1 MKHIFLI
8 LTIFA
13 MTAVPGA
20 AEPEGEGATAALRR
34 NLYEALVEDFAPEAS
49 LHKEFV
55 ALSENGFANDA
66 VMNQLYLQT
75 VLSAEECRTLED
87 TFRQDSGQWSD
98 INYAHANPGC
108 WEPALHISRLCALAK
123 TWQTPGHPFW
133 HDKGMEAIIHRGA
146 KWWIDNDPRNRNW
159 WWNEIGIP
167 RKAAFYLLL
176 MGDAVTP
183 EERAGFLKITGR
195 SCTEP
200 RLTGQNLVWEAGVLL
215 MKAALEDDAAAV
227 ETMKNI
233 IEGTVQVTEKEGLQ
247 SDGSFH
253 LHGHMLQFGNY
264 GLAFFDSIAF
274 WIRVLEGTPWAFSDK
289 AKETLAFF
297 GESGLGWC
305 FYQGYMDPSMRGRHL
320 FPGSGRG
327 KDVAYG
333 IARENLERAG
343 IHLKGSFTGGRNLGG
358 PVGGRYFPKSD
369 VGIFRTK
376 RSYTSIRMH
385 SARTLGYEMTNGENL
400 GGFYSADG
408 ALLTMVRGDEYDD
421 IFPCWDWHRLPGTTV
436 RDLGGPTPIG
446 DPRKYPNKTAHV
458 GGVAT
463 AKVLAATMQLCRDS
477 LNAFKSAFIFEDR
490 TVNLGCGIR
499 AAGRGDVTTGIEQ
512 NYLQDNYFHK
522 DNVAFNGST
531 GYLVLDG
538 DFRVS
543 AGPQSGRWT
552 LLDPAASDSL
562 VTRNIFKMW
571 ILHDKDK
578 VRSPEGDSYAYVVF
592 PGRKPSRNPG
602 VEVLSNTSAC
612 QAVRRGNIVAVVFHK
627 PGSLKVGRTTLS
639 AGSPCIIVK
648 TPDGITTESL
658 PEAL

>member
-1 MKHIFLI
+1 
-8 LTIFA
+8 
-13 MTAVPGA
+13 
-20 AEPEGEGATAALRR
+20 
-34 NLYEALVEDFAPEAS
+34 
-49 LHKEFV
+49 
-55 ALSENGFANDA
+55 
-66 VMNQLYLQT
+66 
-75 VLSAEECRTLED
+75 
-87 TFRQDSGQWSD
+87 
-98 INYAHANPGC
+98 
-108 WEPALHISRLCALAK
+108 
-123 TWQTPGHPFW
+123 
-133 HDKGMEAIIHRGA
+133 
-146 KWWIDNDPRNRNW
+146 
-159 WWNEIGIP
+159 
-167 RKAAFYLLL
+167 
-176 MGDAVTP
+176 
-183 EERAGFLKITGR
+183 
-195 SCTEP
+195 
-200 RLTGQNLVWEAGVLL
+200 
-215 MKAALEDDAAAV
+215 
-227 ETMKNI
+227 
-233 IEGTVQVTEKEGLQ
+233 
-247 SDGSFH
+247 
-253 LHGHMLQFGNY
+253 
-264 GLAFFDSIAF
+264 
-274 WIRVLEGTPWAFSDK
+274 
-289 AKETLAFF
+289 
-297 GESGLGWC
+297 
-305 FYQGYMDPSMRGRHL
+305 
-320 FPGSGRG
+320 
-327 KDVAYG
+327 
-333 IARENLERAG
+333 
-343 IHLKGSFTGGRNLGG
+343 
-358 PVGGRYFPKSD
+358 
-369 VGIFRTK
+369 
-376 RSYTSIRMH
+376 MH

-446 DPRKYPNKTAHV
+446 DPHKYPNKTFHV

-538 DFRVS
+538 DLKVS
-543 AGPQSGRWT
+543 AGQQSGRWT

-578 VRSPEGDSYAYVVF
+578 VLSPEGDSYAYVVF

-612 QAVRRGNIVAVVFHK
+612 QAVRRGNIVAAVFHK

-639 AGSPCIIVK
+639 ASSPCIIVK